1 MRIELLPPRRPRIR
15 EQDIDMVSRLRDF
28 LHKPL
33 DIGHL
38 RAVGRNGDGNGTGAF
53 VWKCIEGGAGL
64 LAGGG
69 FAGGDVDF
77 GAASLKEAEAV
88 SMKRLSNI

>member
-33 DIGHL
+33 DI
-38 RAVGRNGDGNGTGAF
+38 
-53 VWKCIEGGAGL
+53 
-64 LAGGG
+64 
-69 FAGGDVDF
+69 
-77 GAASLKEAEAV
+77 
-88 SMKRLSNI
+88 